1 MKRHI
6 IHAVALALFAVGSST
21 AATNESHFIA
31 CVDNAITNLHYVP
44 SCVWGHSS
52 TRVKEPALD
61 AGVVRDGLSR
71 LAAAGVL
78 PTQKGMI
85 LWGFDAARFGD
96 YGLSL
101 ASAMSGEYPL
111 IAEYAKS
118 RIAAGD
124 KVLTVYGFFNAFRDT
139 DRIGE
144 AVGEILSVQADGDC
158 TVRDYSDVIK
168 RVCTRQVKVHLRS
181 KGRSFVTRDGVNPLE
196 PYAKRLETILNA
208 PRMEGLEAFLTEIG
222 LPKTYAIPQNRF
234 MSDAEVKDT
243 CEKILVDDLKLTSCH
258 LACRLRCAM
267 GTDAYNAFVK
277 EYNEGTT
284 K

>member
-1 MKRHI
+1 
-6 IHAVALALFAVGSST
+6 
-21 AATNESHFIA
+21 
-31 CVDNAITNLHYVP
+31 
-44 SCVWGHSS
+44 
-52 TRVKEPALD
+52 
-61 AGVVRDGLSR
+61 
-71 LAAAGVL
+71 
-78 PTQKGMI
+78 
-85 LWGFDAARFGD
+85 
-96 YGLSL
+96 
-101 ASAMSGEYPL
+101 MSGEYPL

-196 PYAKRLETILNA
+196 PYAKRLETLLNA

-234 MSDAEVKDT
+234 MSDAEAKDT